1 MNNKSHLPS
10 QLESHL
16 ITIFIPSVH
25 GGGAER
31 AMLVFA
37 SELIRR
43 GYRVDLV
50 TAIFEGALKDVIP
63 AGIRVIDLNA
73 RQLSR
78 GFFKLVRYLRSNQP
92 RVLYSTITNANVL
105 AALASRVA
113 GVDTK
118 VIVRQSNVPISE
130 PKLDLKRRLTFRILP
145 LAYRWTDGIIAVS
158 KGVAAELL
166 EIDARLEPRMRIINT
181 PVVSEHMLQ
190 QAKEPNEH
198 PWFHEGQPPVI
209 LAAGRLVTHKGF
221 LTLLE
226 AFQRVRSSRA
236 ARLLIIGEG
245 RDRSVFED
253 KVRALQLEDDVSF
266 PGFQTNPFAFISR
279 AAVFVLSSEYEGLPN
294 VLIQALALGT
304 PVVSTDCKSGPRQIL
319 EDGRLGALVPVG
331 DVAAMA
337 QAIEQALT
345 LPRQESNKA
354 HMLERFGVSR
364 ATDAYLQVAGLG

>member
-1 MNNKSHLPS
+1 
-10 QLESHL
+10 
-16 ITIFIPSVH
+16 
-25 GGGAER
+25 
-31 AMLVFA
+31 
-37 SELIRR
+37 
-43 GYRVDLV
+43 
-50 TAIFEGALKDVIP
+50 
-63 AGIRVIDLNA
+63 
-73 RQLSR
+73 
-78 GFFKLVRYLRSNQP
+78 
-92 RVLYSTITNANVL
+92 
-105 AALASRVA
+105 
-113 GVDTK
+113 
-118 VIVRQSNVPISE
+118 
-130 PKLDLKRRLTFRILP
+130 LP